1 MLSAFIVLFNK
12 GRSENLHGNSN
23 RRTIE
28 SPALHVKK
36 GGSER
41 CSHEVSST
49 PCKRI
54 RSIRQFEQ
62 QTLLLVMYLNLKL
75 RLLSA
80 MHQKKLR
87 SELSYLTMDAE

>member
-1 MLSAFIVLFNK
+1 MLKKEEVRDAVMKSVRPHAK
-12 GRSENLHGNSN
+12 G
-23 RRTIE
+23 
-28 SPALHVKK
+28 K
-36 GGSER
+36 
-41 CSHEVSST
+41 
-49 PCKRI
+49 
-54 RSIRQFEQ
+54 SIRQLEQ